1 MQELK
6 EYLMFRDFI
15 FPMMMLAIFTVV
27 YGIGYLVY
35 FIHDLIKGRKKK

>member
-15 FPMMMLAIFTVV
+15 FPMIMLTIAFI
-27 YGIGYLVY
+27 ILVIC
-35 FIHDLIKGRKKK
+35 FIVKLIEERKKK